1 MAAFIT
7 NKRQRRIKTK
17 IHMAAQKEVI
27 RQRMEKSLK
36 SIGKGLSRTLTTMS
50 ESQKKNRLST
60 RLMSVNDIHVDKF
73 ILPFQEDIKKIY
85 DHQYVQ
91 VAVAAIIFTNFVC
104 SSAEKQLIPAPGST
118 KAEVFFYFE
127 NFFCYVFLFELLINM
142 YGSFFYP
149 FWKSAWNCFDF
160 IIVVIA
166 FMALYSAKGS
176 GISILRLFRAFR
188 VFRLFKRIQTLR
200 CIIEGVIA
208 SLPGV
213 FNAFVIL
220 GLIMGIWS
228 IIGVAFFGNLGVP
241 ESRYFRNFGEAMFT
255 LWQCMTMDSW
265 ASDIARP
272 LIRETHG
279 VGYVYFVSYIFVSGI
294 VLSNVVVA
302 ILLEKY
308 LAATKV
314 SNEMEE
320 EEEPDFDF
328 HENLARSCEAITEA
342 VKNHT
347 IQALDLALKAS
358 GERFTFDKA
367 STDNNDWSEEDP
379 SQHEPVATIRR
390 QSHDLPRANKRN
402 QSQVLTPT
410 SLSDRKR
417 ALSCPE
423 ARWDFRKPNNLPAN
437 PCAILEVTWGDTSA
451 SPTPENY
458 ESKPHKLFSGKL
470 NKVAQQYSTP

>member
-17 IHMAAQKEVI
+17 IQMTAQKEVI
-27 RQRMEKSLK
+27 RRRMERSLK

-50 ESQKKNRLST
+50 ESKKKNSI
-60 RLMSVNDIHVDKF
+60 NDIEVDHY
-73 ILPFQEDIKKIY
+73 ILPFQEVVKNAY
-85 DHQYVQ
+85 GHQWVQ
-91 VAVAAIIFTNFVC
+91 VAVAAIIFSNFVC
-104 SSAEKQLIPAPGST
+104 SSAEKQLIPDPGST
-118 KAEVFFYFE
+118 KAKVFFIFE
-127 NFFCYVFLFELLINM
+127 NFFCYIFLLELLVNM

-188 VFRLFKRIQTLR
+188 VFRLFKRIPTLR

-228 IIGVAFFGNLGVP
+228 IIGVAFFGDLGVP
-241 ESRYFRNFGEAMFT
+241 ESKYFQRFGDAMFT

-265 ASDIARP
+265 ASNIARP
-272 LIRETHG
+272 LINETKG
-279 VGYVYFVSYIFVSGI
+279 VGYIYFVSYIFVSGI

-308 LAATKV
+308 LAATKG
-314 SNEMEE
+314 SKKEE
-320 EEEPDFDF
+320 EEESEFDF

-342 VKNHT
+342 IKNHT

-358 GERFTFDKA
+358 TERLE
-367 STDNNDWSEEDP
+367 STTEIE
-379 SQHEPVATIRR
+379 
-390 QSHDLPRANKRN
+390 DLPASLDQKLN
-402 QSQVLTPT
+402 QSEL
-410 SLSDRKR
+410 LSRPEILKRKK
-417 ALSCPE
+417 AHSSVSHYTGGADKSPKKE
-423 ARWDFRKPNNLPAN
+423 DQSRWDLSLLNTVEGYRPEIVWNSTASSTLQEREENEPEKISGRLGKIAKQY
-437 PCAILEVTWGDTSA
+437 SA
-451 SPTPENY
+451 S
-458 ESKPHKLFSGKL
+458 
-470 NKVAQQYSTP
+470 